1 MNAVFVDTMGWFSLL
16 NRRDAWHE
24 TARGVMGRLSQEK
37 TPLFTTDYV
46 ADETATLLK
55 VRGATHALDSF
66 FELLDT
72 SRALTM
78 TTIGPARFAAARQLF
93 LRRKDQGYSFTDV
106 TSFVVM
112 EELRIREALTH
123 DGHFVAAGFVRLLE

>member
-1 MNAVFVDTMGWFSLL
+1 MKAVFVDTMGWFSLL
-16 NRRDAWHE
+16 NQRDAWHE
-24 TARGVMGRLSQEK
+24 RACDVMHQLSLAR

-55 VRGATHALDSF
+55 VRGATHAIDSF
-66 FELLDT
+66 FELLDI

-78 TTIGPARFAAARQLF
+78 TTIGSERFAAAKNLF
-93 LRRKDQGYSFTDV
+93 LRRKDHGYSFTDV

-112 EELRIREALTH
+112 DELRIREALTH
-123 DGHFVAAGFVRLLE
+123 DSHFVEAGFVRLLG

>member
-1 MNAVFVDTMGWFSLL
+1 MKAVFVDTMGWFSLL

-24 TARGVMGRLSQEK
+24 KARATMHQLSHARI
-37 TPLFTTDYV
+37 PLFTTDYV

-55 VRGATHALDSF
+55 VRRATHAIDSF

-78 TTIGPARFAAARQLF
+78 AMIGPARFAAARELF
-93 LRRKDQGYSFTDV
+93 LRRKDHGYSFTDV

-112 EELRIREALTH
+112 DELKIREALTH
-123 DGHFVAAGFVRLLE
+123 DSHFGEAGFVPLL

>member
-16 NRRDAWHE
+16 NRRDAWHGR
-24 TARGVMGRLSQEK
+24 AREIMHQLSLAK
-37 TPLFTTDYV
+37 TPLLTTDYV

-55 VRGATHALDSF
+55 VRGANHAIDGF

-72 SRALTM
+72 SHALTM
-78 TTIGPARFAAARQLF
+78 TMIGAARFSAARDMF
-93 LRRKDQGYSFTDV
+93 LRRTDHGYSFTDV

-112 EELRIREALTH
+112 SELGIREALTH
-123 DGHFVAAGFVRLLE
+123 DSHFIEAGFVRLLE